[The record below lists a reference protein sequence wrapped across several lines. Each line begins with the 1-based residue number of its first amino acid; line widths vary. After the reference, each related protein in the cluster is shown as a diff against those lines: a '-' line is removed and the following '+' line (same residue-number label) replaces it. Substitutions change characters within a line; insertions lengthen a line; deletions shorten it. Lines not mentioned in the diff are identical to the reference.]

1 MQRMVTAFPHVMPE
15 INSFPF
21 KKRVG
26 LYIEHLYCNKV
37 ISLPGIQRASPP
49 PPLLPVIIFTSL
61 YGTGVYPGPTTNT
74 LKRGG
79 ADRGI
84 NYEPARRAPYCNRQI
99 VDGSG
104 GKMEN

>member
-79 ADRGI
+79 A
-84 NYEPARRAPYCNRQI
+84 E
-99 VDGSG
+99 
-104 GKMEN
+104 E

>member
-26 LYIEHLYCNKV
+26 LYIEHLYYNKV

-49 PPLLPVIIFTSL
+49 PPPPPCNYFHQLVWDWSVPWS
-61 YGTGVYPGPTTNT
+61 YHEHSEERRC
-74 LKRGG
+74 RGM
-79 ADRGI
+79 
-84 NYEPARRAPYCNRQI
+84 NYEPATRAPYCNRQI